1 MSTSNSPVPNHPPP
15 PVAVAASDQDWALR
29 LEQEKR
35 MTQQLSAKNEA
46 LSSQQQFVV
55 ERAADFALQQQ
66 QRIAALEAQLGAAA
80 PPLGTDHHNHQNPN
94 NNNSSSSILNTSADL
109 NLGGT
114 PINVRHG
121 CPRCA
126 TCSTLL
132 QTVGQLETMLQNRD
146 ADCDTLRRAL
156 DDAQRVNAL
165 LLEQIDLLQ
174 RGLEKALLNRTIP
187 QTFHGHA
194 PQLPLHHSVSP
205 PRQNNNNNINNNSNN
220 NTIEAEAAAVATTS
234 SDPQQPIASFTN
246 SNLPAS
252 VRMLHPSSEP
262 TLRAMADA
270 VASLQ
275 NLWLDMS
282 GSPGSSRYKQP
293 PAVPPKK
300 LEV

>member
-1 MSTSNSPVPNHPPP
+1 MST
-15 PVAVAASDQDWALR
+15 ASTRSASTSKDQDWAVR

-35 MTQQLSAKNEA
+35 MTQQLAAKNEA

-66 QRIAALEAQLGAAA
+66 ERIANLEAQLGAAA
-80 PPLGTDHHNHQNPN
+80 PEVPGDAF
-94 NNNSSSSILNTSADL
+94 SSSSRT
-109 NLGGT
+109 T
-114 PINVRHG
+114 PPINVRHG

-132 QTVGQLETMLQNRD
+132 QTVGQLEQMLQNRD
-146 ADCDTLRRAL
+146 SDCDMLRKAL

-174 RGLEKALLNRTIP
+174 RGLEKALISRSIP
-187 QTFHGHA
+187 QNFQGPA

-205 PRQNNNNNINNNSNN
+205 PSTHQNDNNNNIVNHF
-220 NTIEAEAAAVATTS
+220 
-234 SDPQQPIASFTN
+234 QQHHHHHNEDEPAPLFPHQQQQHHQQQQQQIASFN
-246 SNLPAS
+246 SPALP
-252 VRMLHPSSEP
+252 VNMRMLQPSSEP

-275 NLWLDMS
+275 NLWLGMS
-282 GSPGSSRYKQP
+282 SSSPSSRPAP
-293 PAVPPKK
+293 PRVPPSR
-300 LEV
+300 LESTSSL